1 MSFKV
6 HVGPPQITIH
16 QGQTVLVTEPDG
28 QITWPS
34 EKGLYFLDTRVI
46 SNWAIYANGEP
57 WELLNGGPV
66 NYDAARIFLT
76 NRAIPTEDGTI
87 LPRTLGLTI
96 SRSIGGGL
104 HEDLDITNNSMK
116 PVRFQLEVAFR
127 CDFADVFE
135 VKSGHILRRGQI
147 TTEWSAGRQQV
158 RTVYSNRDFHRAVT
172 TSVARPSSKA
182 VSANGRLSFDVALQP
197 SEAWHVCLLYTL
209 EDGAQKFHAPGDC
222 LGEISKT
229 HHSETMADWLK
240 TVAKIETRNEEF
252 YRLFHQALE
261 DMAALRLPI
270 KGTSTNHMVFI
281 PAAGLPWFVAPF
293 GRDSLL
299 VSLQNVLIYPEFA
312 RGALEILGS
321 LQAKEDDP
329 YRDAEPGK
337 ILHELRYGELAHFK
351 LIPHTP
357 YYGTA
362 DATPLYLITLHAA
375 WRATGDKALLEQHLE
390 TAEGC
395 LTWIDKYGDRDGDGF
410 QEYQTRSPV
419 GYENMAWKDSGDSVM
434 YPDGSLV
441 KGPKALCELQG
452 YVYSAWVRMAEVFDA
467 LGKPDRARELRAKA
481 AALFERFNE
490 AFWDESL
497 GFYAYA
503 LDGNK
508 NKVLTVAS
516 NAGHCLWCGIVPPER
531 AKRVVDRLMAPDM
544 WTGWGIRTLSADH
557 PAFNP
562 YNYQTGSVWPHDNAI
577 IAMGFKLYGFGAEA
591 ARVAHDVSVAATHFL
606 LNQLPELY
614 TASERNESNFPVQY
628 IGANVPQAWA
638 AGSVFML
645 TQALLGFLPDAP
657 RNKLYVDPLLP
668 AWLPDLTVRD
678 LRIGAHKLDIRFWRQ
693 DGQTAFEVIKGDPGL
708 VERCDVASK
717 RAQLT
722 TAPDLIED
730 IQAPAKRNSKPG
742 RKPKTAGRALSRTLT

>member
-1 MSFKV
+1 MA
-6 HVGPPQITIH
+6 H
-16 QGQTVLVTEPDG
+16 
-28 QITWPS
+28 W
-34 EKGLYFLDTRVI
+34 
-46 SNWAIYANGEP
+46 
-57 WELLNGGPV
+57 
-66 NYDAARIFLT
+66 
-76 NRAIPTEDGTI
+76 
-87 LPRTLGLTI
+87 
-96 SRSIGGGL
+96 
-104 HEDLDITNNSMK
+104 
-116 PVRFQLEVAFR
+116 RF
-127 CDFADVFE
+127 
-135 VKSGHILRRGQI
+135 
-147 TTEWSAGRQQV
+147 W
-158 RTVYSNRDFHRAVT
+158 
-172 TSVARPSSKA
+172 
-182 VSANGRLSFDVALQP
+182 
-197 SEAWHVCLLYTL
+197 
-209 EDGAQKFHAPGDC
+209 
-222 LGEISKT
+222 
-229 HHSETMADWLK
+229 
-240 TVAKIETRNEEF
+240 
-252 YRLFHQALE
+252 
-261 DMAALRLPI
+261 
-270 KGTSTNHMVFI
+270 
-281 PAAGLPWFVAPF
+281 
-293 GRDSLL
+293 
-299 VSLQNVLIYPEFA
+299 
-312 RGALEILGS
+312 GS

-375 WRATGDKALLEQHLE
+375 WRATGDKTLLEQHLE

-419 GYENMAWKDSGDSVM
+419 GYENMAWKDFGDLVM

-441 KGPKALCELQG
+441 RGPKALCELQG

-467 LGKPDRARELRAKA
+467 LGKPDRAKELRAKA
-481 AALFERFNE
+481 AALFARFNE
-490 AFWDESL
+490 AFWDEDL

-577 IAMGFKLYGFGAEA
+577 IAMGFKLYGFGTEA

-614 TASERNESNFPVQY
+614 TASERNELNFPVQY

-722 TAPDLIED
+722 TAPDLIEA